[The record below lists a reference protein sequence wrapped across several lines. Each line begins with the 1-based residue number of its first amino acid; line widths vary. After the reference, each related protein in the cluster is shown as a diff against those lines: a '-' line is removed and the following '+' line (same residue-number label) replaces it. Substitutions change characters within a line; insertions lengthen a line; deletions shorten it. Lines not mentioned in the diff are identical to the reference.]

1 MEIPESVQQVLAML
15 VRTYPIE
22 ELILYGSRAV
32 GDHEPRS
39 DFDIAVRATAMS
51 RHAFSKM
58 RLDIAEARSLYWISL
73 VHLNTTPPKLQARI
87 KEQGIT
93 IYELSKT
100 AGQLIQSG

>member
-1 MEIPESVQQVLAML
+1 MEIPESVQQVLAMS

-22 ELILYGSRAV
+22 E
-32 GDHEPRS
+32 
-39 DFDIAVRATAMS
+39 FAVRATAMGS
-51 RHAFSKM
+51 HAFSKM

-73 VHLNTTPPKLQARI
+73 VHFDATPPKLQARI